1 MKQIILIASVL
12 ITLSSC
18 KKEVTNPQNTS
29 TGASCSSINS
39 MLTTGEWI
47 PMEDP
52 DIFAV
57 MRYDTDGKY
66 YENGNHDGQ
75 WSLTQ
80 NCDSI
85 NYTTNNNYIF
95 KDYIVSIT
103 SDTLIMEGFLGQLKY
118 HH

>member
-1 MKQIILIASVL
+1 MRQIVLVATVLIA
-12 ITLSSC
+12 LSSC
-18 KKEVTNPQNTS
+18 KKEVTNPNNVS
-29 TGASCSSINS
+29 TGVSCSSINS

-52 DIFAV
+52 YFFAV

-66 YENGNHDGQ
+66 YENGDYDGQ

-80 NCDSI
+80 NCDSVK
-85 NYTTNNNYIF
+85 YVTTENDSFTY
-95 KDYIVSIT
+95 KIVSIT
-103 SDTLIMEGFLGQLKY
+103 ADTVIMETFFGQIKY

>member
-1 MKQIILIASVL
+1 MRQIIAISLVV

-18 KKEVTNPQNTS
+18 KKEVTNPSNVS
-29 TGASCSSINS
+29 TGVSCSSINS

-52 DIFAV
+52 YFFAV

-66 YENGNHDGQ
+66 YENGDYDGQ

-85 NYTTNNNYIF
+85 NYVTNENDMF
-95 KDYIVSIT
+95 KDYIVSVT
-103 SDTLIMEGFLGQLKY
+103 SDTLIMEGFLGQIKY